1 MLQLTNIRAGY
12 GHIDVLKDIS
22 LEVKSGEIVTLI
34 GANGAGKSTTLLTIA
49 GLLKPRQGQVLYQ
62 NCSLIPLAP
71 HEIVQQGI
79 SLTPEGRHIFPRLTV
94 QENLLIGSYQK
105 NKNND
110 AAKLEKIFNYF
121 PLLKER
127 HHQLGG
133 TLSGG
138 EQQMLAIARSLMSE
152 PKLLMLDE
160 PSLGLAPLIV
170 EKIFTILQEIN
181 REGTSILLIEQN
193 ANQALKIAHRGYVL
207 VTGQIT
213 LSGTGKELLHCE
225 EVRRA
230 YLAGV

>member
-1 MLQLTNIRAGY
+1 MLQLKNIRVGY
-12 GHIDVLKDIS
+12 GPIDVLKEIS
-22 LEVKSGEIVTLI
+22 LEINAGEIVTLI

-49 GLLKPRQGQVLYQ
+49 GLLKPHQGQILWNGQ
-62 NCSLIPLAP
+62 PLNSWDT
-71 HEIVQQGI
+71 HEIVKQGI
-79 SLTPEGRHIFPRLTV
+79 CLTPEGRHIFPRLTV

-105 NKNND
+105 LKKRD
-110 AAKLEKIFNYF
+110 ASKLEQTFVYF

-127 HHQLGG
+127 QKQLGG

-138 EQQMLAIARSLMSE
+138 EQQMLAIARALMAE

-181 REGTSILLIEQN
+181 RKGMSILLVEQN

-207 VTGQIT
+207 VTGHIT
-213 LSGTGKELLHCE
+213 LNGTGEQLLHHK
-225 EVRRA
+225 EVQHA
-230 YLAGV
+230 YLGGE

>member
-1 MLQLTNIRAGY
+1 MLQLKNIRAGY
-12 GHIDVLKDIS
+12 GPIDVLKEIS
-22 LEVKSGEIVTLI
+22 LEVNPGEIVTLI

-49 GLLKPRQGQVLYQ
+49 GLLTPRQGQLLWNNQ
-62 NCSLIPLAP
+62 LLTSLET
-71 HEIVQQGI
+71 HEIVKQGI
-79 SLTPEGRHIFPRLTV
+79 CLTPEGRHIFPRLTV
-94 QENLLIGSYQK
+94 KENLLIGSYQK
-105 NKNND
+105 LKNRD
-110 AAKLEKIFNYF
+110 AAKLEQVFTYF

-138 EQQMLAIARSLMSE
+138 EQQMLAIARALMAE

-170 EKIFTILQEIN
+170 EKIFAILQEIN
-181 REGTSILLIEQN
+181 RAGMSILLVEQN

-207 VTGQIT
+207 VTGEIT
-213 LSGTGKELLHCE
+213 LSGTGEDLLHRE

-230 YLAGV
+230 YLGDE